1 MYSAVAHKYC
11 TITRKVNV
19 MFILKTQYGQFV
31 IPSVRPKRDV
41 SKFLRKMTH
50 KLPDSC
56 NLQKTTLFYHFIKNY
71 FALGKEVSHA
81 HFL

>member
-19 MFILKTQYGQFV
+19 MFILQTQYGQFV

-50 KLPDSC
+50 KH